1 MGLLKNSPWLD
12 SKTKRDDVKNL
23 SATELAVLRQFLR
36 DTYAVMEEDVEGVTF
51 ELEDGL
57 LASAEILGIVL
68 APDSNDDDVA

>member
-1 MGLLKNSPWLD
+1 M
-12 SKTKRDDVKNL
+12 KNL

>member
-1 MGLLKNSPWLD
+1 MGSLKNSPWLD
-12 SKTKRDDVKNL
+12 SKTKRNDVKNL